1 MNISHI
7 IKSLRI
13 QKKLESIH
21 MAELLGVSINTYRKY
36 ERNGATLDINMLEK
50 IDEIYDISIVD
61 LLKKDSVAINNNKDN
76 KIENILFINQISEK
90 LIEQYDCRLEE
101 KEEIIK
107 ELKKTIDELKSKLN

>member
-13 QKKLESIH
+13 QKKLEPIH
-21 MAELLGVSINTYRKY
+21 LAELLDVSINTYRKY
-36 ERNGATLDINMLEK
+36 ERNEATPDINMLEK
-50 IDEIYDISIVD
+50 IAEIYDISIVD
-61 LLKKDSVAINNNKDN
+61 LLKNNSVAINNKDN
-76 KIENILFINQISEK
+76 KIENNLFINQISEK